1 MAITRRELL
10 TLAAAG
16 AAAAA
21 AGLLVGPLVL
31 QKESGAA
38 DLLAASFTDL
48 TGKPKT
54 LRDWS
59 GRVLLCNFWA
69 TWCTPCRDEIPMLV
83 GLREKYVAKGLE
95 IVGVAVD
102 SMPSVVQFMKETPI
116 SYPVLVGGFETTEL
130 LRKLGDTAG
139 GLPYTVLLDRNGAI
153 AYRKLGE
160 AKEPE
165 LEAQLQAVL

>member
-10 TLAAAG
+10 ILAAVG

-21 AGLLVGPLVL
+21 AGLLIGPFVL

-48 TGKPKT
+48 TGKPKS

-69 TWCTPCRDEIPMLV
+69 TWCAPCREEIPMLV
-83 GLREKYVAKGLE
+83 GLREKYLAKGLE

-102 SMPSVVQFMKETPI
+102 SVPSVLQFMKETPI
-116 SYPVLVGGFETTEL
+116 SYPVLVGGFETTGL
-130 LRKLGDTAG
+130 LRKLGNSAG

-160 AKEPE
+160 AKQTE
-165 LEAQLQAVL
+165 LEAQLQPIL